1 MRTFHALLIAAL
13 LTTAACGKKKEQAA
27 KTDPKADPA
36 AKAAEPAKEA
46 PGAPAMP
53 DPAKGEPAKAEPGAV
68 TVDQAGAKANEVT
81 DKVVKASTD
90 AGDDCSKFGT
100 GLKALME
107 DAKAMVAND
116 REISKDPEK
125 KQEYEAKYVRPAQAK
140 LGPLMAKLEQCNGNP
155 DVKRFL
161 ELVGASE

>member
-1 MRTFHALLIAAL
+1 MKPFYALLIAAL
-13 LTTAACGKKKEQAA
+13 LATAACGKKKEQAA

-36 AKAAEPAKEA
+36 AKTAEPAKEA
-46 PGAPAMP
+46 PGTPAMP
-53 DPAKGEPAKAEPGAV
+53 DPAKGEPAKAASGAV

-81 DKVVKASTD
+81 DKVVKASAD

-107 DAKAMVAND
+107 DAKAMVASD
-116 REISKDPEK
+116 RELAKDPEK

-140 LGPLMAKLEQCNGNP
+140 LGSLMEKLEKCNGNP

-161 ELVGASE
+161 DLVGSSE